1 MAPTLLCADDSPT
14 IRKIVELIFAETGI
28 DTICVPDG
36 ETALHSFL
44 ERRPDVLLLDAAMP
58 AMSGYEVCELV
69 RKESTGASPRI
80 LMLSS
85 AFEPYDPERGRL
97 AGADG
102 HLAKPFES
110 QTLLQRV
117 RGLLAGGPEDARGP
131 RARVASGAPGR
142 IMQPEGPFGET
153 PGDRSAMGPSPEA
166 AAGAEALPDGP
177 VPVAATPGMT
187 LTPAD
192 VDAVARRL
200 VELIGPEVVRDV
212 AWDIVPDLLDSIIRQ
227 RLEEQDP
234 ARGRQR

>member
-1 MAPTLLCADDSPT
+1 
-14 IRKIVELIFAETGI
+14 
-28 DTICVPDG
+28 
-36 ETALHSFL
+36 
-44 ERRPDVLLLDAAMP
+44 MP

-110 QTLLQRV
+110 QTLLERV
-117 RGLLAGGPEDARGP
+117 RGLLAGGQEDARGS
-131 RARVASGAPGR
+131 RARVASGAPVR

-177 VPVAATPGMT
+177 VPVAARGMT

-200 VELIGPEVVRDV
+200 VELIGPAVVRDV

-234 ARGRQR
+234 AG